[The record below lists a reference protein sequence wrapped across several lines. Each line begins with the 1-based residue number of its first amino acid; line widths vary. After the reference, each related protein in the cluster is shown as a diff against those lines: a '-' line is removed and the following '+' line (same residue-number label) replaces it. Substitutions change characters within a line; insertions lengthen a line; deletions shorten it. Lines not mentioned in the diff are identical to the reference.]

1 MTDDMF
7 AEEIVFSAR
16 RRARWALVFGGLGLL
31 IAALSLG
38 ALMLALPLKE
48 TKVHVLLVDAETGL
62 TERLAAV
69 QQAPLETERAI
80 AEASLVAYVT
90 DRETF
95 DATGAEERVNHVL
108 ALSAEQ
114 AAADWT
120 RLWSSESPDYPLKH
134 YDLKDRIHVKVRA
147 VTFLDN
153 ETAQIRFIKRLITQH
168 GQERS
173 AAFVATVA
181 FAFEPRQERKLED
194 VWENPL
200 GFQVTRYRVDAETLE
215 GGRL

>member
-7 AEEIVFSAR
+7 ADEIVFSAR
-16 RRARWALVFGGLGLL
+16 RRARWALTFGALGLV
-31 IAALSLG
+31 IGALSLG
-38 ALMLALPLKE
+38 ALMLALPLKD

-80 AEASLVAYVT
+80 AEANLVSYVT

-95 DATGAEERVNHVL
+95 DAVGAEERVNDIL

-120 RLWSSESPDYPLKH
+120 KLWSSDSPDYPLKH
-134 YDLKDRIHVKVRA
+134 YDAKDRIRVKVRA
-147 VTFLDN
+147 VTFLDTT
-153 ETAQIRFIKRLITQH
+153 TAQIRFIKHLITQH

-181 FAFEPRQERKLED
+181 FKFEPRQERKIEA
-194 VWENPL
+194 VWKNPL

>member
-1 MTDDMF
+1 MDEGYPKEVSGV
-7 AEEIVFSAR
+7 EERPFLEPGGKRVLLAGLLRGEPPLDRSAR
-16 RRARWALVFGGLGLL
+16 G
-31 IAALSLG
+31 
-38 ALMLALPLKE
+38 PLDIVGQPSE
-48 TKVHVLLVDAETGL
+48 LH
-62 TERLAAV
+62 LAAV

-200 GFQVTRYRVDAETLE
+200 GFQVTRYRVDSETLE